1 MFCLPR
7 DVKHSRYKNMILKL
21 TPLLTTLTIIKGL
34 SFFLSEGA
42 SKCSL
47 I

>member
-7 DVKHSRYKNMILKL
+7 GVKHSRYKNMILKL

-34 SFFLSEGA
+34 SFEVNVHQ
-42 SKCSL
+42 SL
-47 I
+47 L